1 MSKFAIYNYNFLRI
15 IEPHPQMQLDFPG
28 WADVDVEESFGHRQ
42 QLLDELLLAD
52 YAEPYPFENARK
64 KRYWHRQI
72 VKPQDG
78 VYVMRVA
85 NVTRVTITDENLHDS
100 NYTDYRNCLVIIDN
114 RPGIQR
120 IAIEQRSK
128 AFRETK
134 TVAHILEAS
143 LSKLLAPRRLKVML
157 TAVYDSRI
165 FWNTVQQYPQG
176 FSKVRFHLPP
186 LNLERLARV
195 MDRYLTE
202 AREDWDSDLDFSFGA
217 GEGGVLKIDPDN
229 PRQRALIEGASA
241 AGGWIVMKPKGENR
255 PVCCG
260 KNEFVVYEID
270 RRLLE
275 RLTAADPALP
285 GLEASPMDDVKRIM
299 KEIPDVPMSAEKGDG
314 RR

>member
-85 NVTRVTITDENLHDS
+85 NVTSVTITDENLHDS

-120 IAIEQRSK
+120 IAIEQRTK

-134 TVAHILEAS
+134 TVARILEAS
-143 LSKLLAPRRLKVML
+143 LSHLLAPRRLKVKL
-157 TAVYDSRI
+157 AAVYDSCE
-165 FWNTVQQYPQG
+165 FWKQVKQHPKG
-176 FSKVRFHLPP
+176 FTRVRFRFPP
-186 LNLERLARV
+186 LNLERLTAVLDHYINTARK
-195 MDRYLTE
+195 
-202 AREDWDSDLDFSFGA
+202 DWESGLEVSFGA
-217 GEGGVLKIDPDN
+217 PEGGVVKIDPDN
-229 PRQRALIEGASA
+229 QRQQALIQGAAA
-241 AGGWIVMKPKGENR
+241 AGAPILLLPKGSKAEIR
-255 PVCCG
+255 CG
-260 KNEFVVYEID
+260 EGQNVVVVMDQRVID
-270 RRLLE
+270 RLE
-275 RLTAADPALP
+275 SDQQHLALNGQQP
-285 GLEASPMDDVKRIM
+285 LDEVKLFM
-299 KEIPDVPMSAEKGDG
+299 KNLG
-314 RR
+314 